1 MKKSGNNRQETPRLA
16 MITILGWIYRP
27 LLEIARRIGLPS
39 TKKVNVTGASASV
52 GTTVVAC
59 LGASAIAAVGSYD
72 WIRDL
77 AQRPA
82 LASFRFFRFA
92 EGGDLAYNGLE
103 RLPDVINCHP
113 DRAIILLGEND
124 VLALL
129 SQQHAQFVRLTRHLP
144 RNPSPQWFRETMQA
158 VVRRLK
164 SETKAVIAFCS
175 LTPIGEDPDSANPF
189 QAEANRRIQE
199 YSTILK
205 DIAREEEVGYIPS
218 FAPMALRLADERVV
232 LQAEEFRDFL
242 ATMVRSIFE

>member
-59 LGASAIAAVGSYD
+59 LGASATAAVGSYD

-77 AQRPA
+77 VQRPA

-113 DRAIILLGEND
+113 DRAIILLGE
-124 VLALL
+124 
-129 SQQHAQFVRLTRHLP
+129 
-144 RNPSPQWFRETMQA
+144 
-158 VVRRLK
+158 
-164 SETKAVIAFCS
+164 
-175 LTPIGEDPDSANPF
+175 
-189 QAEANRRIQE
+189 EAI
-199 YSTILK
+199 
-205 DIAREEEVGYIPS
+205 GYIPS
-218 FAPMALRLADERVV
+218 MSACTNASTPVWDAPSPASI
-232 LQAEEFRDFL
+232 FC
-242 ATMVRSIFE
+242 RSIAMCSDRLSCAKVMMRLDDGVAGVFIAMACT